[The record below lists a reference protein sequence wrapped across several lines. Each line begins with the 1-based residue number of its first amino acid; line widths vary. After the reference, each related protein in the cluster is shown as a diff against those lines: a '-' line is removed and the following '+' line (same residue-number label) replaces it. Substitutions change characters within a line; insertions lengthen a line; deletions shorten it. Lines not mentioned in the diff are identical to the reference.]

1 MPKYHENLFWVII
14 SLNNSHEL
22 TAGNLKI
29 IKSRNME
36 CISTI
41 VVCEQA
47 FWGALVAGQEKEGE
61 LATMSLEFQYLHGKS
76 RCEMLNALPSTRV
89 FQCLFKFVLVSTVR

>member
-1 MPKYHENLFWVII
+1 
-14 SLNNSHEL
+14 
-22 TAGNLKI
+22 
-29 IKSRNME
+29 ME

-47 FWGALVAGQEKEGE
+47 FWGALVPGQEKEGE

-76 RCEMLNALPSTRV
+76 RCKMLNALPSTRV
-89 FQCLFKFVLVSTVR
+89 FQCLFKFVLVSTLR